1 MPKLPVVSGNETIS
15 ALKRG
20 GFVRDRQSGSHV
32 TLRHHER
39 RRSATIPAGSA
50 DLPPGTL
57 RAILRQAGLTV
68 EEFIRLLR

>member
-1 MPKLPVVSGNETIS
+1 MR
-15 ALKRG
+15 ALERG

-32 TLRHHER
+32 TLRHHGR
-39 RRSATIPAGSA
+39 RRSATVPQGNS

-68 EEFIRLLR
+68 EEFIRLIK